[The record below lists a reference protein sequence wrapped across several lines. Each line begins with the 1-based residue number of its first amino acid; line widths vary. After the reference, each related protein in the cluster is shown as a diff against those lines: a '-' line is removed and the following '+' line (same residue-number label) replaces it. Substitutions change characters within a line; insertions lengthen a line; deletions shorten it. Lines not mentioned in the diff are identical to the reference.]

1 MEGTGNKRL
10 LNMYI
15 LDILREFSDENHALT
30 QQEILKPDNLR
41 NQLQADAKALWEK
54 YKD

>member
-15 LDILREFSDENHALT
+15 LDILREFSDC
-30 QQEILKPDNLR
+30 PDP
-41 NQLQADAKALWEK
+41 AGDIEA
-54 YKD
+54 